1 VKPTRLFEFLLEFP
15 DHQHLEREIALIVK
29 WLWRNHRG
37 RVRRARELP
46 QDATNPKDG
55 PQATGD
61 DDRCS

>member
-1 VKPTRLFEFLLEFP
+1 VNPTRLFEFLLEFP

-46 QDATNPKDG
+46 PEPADTQDASKQKTKEG
-55 PQATGD
+55 QV
-61 DDRCS
+61 